1 MKKFGFICVVMFS
14 LVAQSAM
21 ADLLGLANG
30 RSANMDNMADMSVEG
45 GLNIG
50 GDGTLFGTRLN
61 YKVSPDLVAFGDV
74 GMLSVDSNGGDGD
87 GLVYGIGAFYQ
98 LRNVNLLENT
108 DFAVK
113 GAYHLGTL
121 DAGGGF
127 DLDYTEISIEALISG
142 EQLAETEFG
151 WYANVGMH
159 IIEVDLGNS
168 TVFVPGFGNVAAGGG
183 SNSDNELIF
192 GGGITGPLSFGEF
205 FAGVDFLDG
214 ALLVAGVRYN
224 L

>member
-21 ADLLGLANG
+21 ADLLG
-30 RSANMDNMADMSVEG
+30 VEG
-45 GLNIG
+45 GVNIG
-50 GDGTLFGTRLN
+50 GDGTLFGTRVN
-61 YKVSPDLVAFGDV
+61 FKVSPDLMAFGDV
-74 GMLSVDSNGGDGD
+74 GMLSIDSNGGDGD

-121 DAGGGF
+121 DASGV
-127 DLDYTEISIEALISG
+127 DIDYTEISIEALISG
-142 EQLAETEFG
+142 EQLAETDFG

-159 IIEVDLGNS
+159 IIETDVDFQP
-168 TVFVPGFGNVAAGGG
+168 VFVPGFGNVNGGGG
-183 SNSDNELIF
+183 SVSDNELLF

-205 FAGVDFLDG
+205 YAGVDFLDG